1 MAMQTMVTAMLFVA
15 VAVAGYAEGSST
27 IINESA
33 HAVIAEPTADVNA
46 TVLIN
51 AGANVTLVGD
61 QLESFF
67 QNLQTGNQAGPVALS
82 DGSTYVIV
90 NADVDAQVNIRIAS
104 LVNGVLH
111 LGATILSYI

>member
-1 MAMQTMVTAMLFVA
+1 MQTMVTAMLFVA
-15 VAVAGYAEGSST
+15 VAGYAESSST
-27 IINESA
+27 IINEST